1 MQLLNATR
9 AQTQLWASVSNYSS
23 HSDINTRTFSRAVH
37 TLNCLL
43 SSFFTR
49 ADWWVLLPPGYRC
62 PLYIVHCTD
71 IWTKTRQ
78 CNSFSPS
85 LTNVNLNPTWVTG
98 GHLLMLLASSATF
111 DRASQNFSLFG
122 IYSDTLGQ
130 YGQHDKICSLRF

>member
-9 AQTQLWASVSNYSS
+9 AQTRLWASVSNYSS

-85 LTNVNLNPTWVTG
+85 LTNVNLNPTRVSEGPSKNTSPCFLPPQPLWTVVQ
-98 GHLLMLLASSATF
+98 SADPMNHTF
-111 DRASQNFSLFG
+111 LETS
-122 IYSDTLGQ
+122 
-130 YGQHDKICSLRF
+130 